1 MTRIEERLQELLT
14 KQRDIETK
22 LENLEVKKSTLKEN
36 YVQIGQLASER
47 KVYRRELSGI
57 NIRIRNVRRD
67 VKQQRKLE
75 ITVAAK
81 LDRHDC
87 QAEEGSDDWDE
98 EDFDPEAVDF
108 QHERP
113 CLRFRSSIPLPHARN
128 RLVTKP
134 AVRDASHTKDVF
146 IADFG
151 QFDSTSDEEIDE
163 ELSLRQSH
171 ELRVRTE
178 DEVGNT
184 LQNISKEAE
193 VDTRNS
199 TTVALLDTVT
209 ADGCTGNIPPTFT
222 SIKPKPLQSVA
233 SDAQVAQESA
243 GRDLCSPC
251 RAETAE
257 KSCQLSCNSPAV
269 IVIRPKLVTR
279 SSCSQTEQYVKL
291 AAKIRKRLN
300 MN

>member
-14 KQRDIETK
+14 KQREIETK
-22 LENLEVKKSTLKEN
+22 LENLEVKKITLKEN
-36 YVQIGQLASER
+36 YVRIGQLASER

-67 VKQQRKLE
+67 VKQQRKQE
-75 ITVAAK
+75 ITTVAVEV
-81 LDRHDC
+81 DRQDC

-113 CLRFRSSIPLPHARN
+113 CLRYRPAIPLPHARH

-163 ELSLRQSH
+163 ELSRRQSH
-171 ELRVRTE
+171 ETRVRTE
-178 DEVGNT
+178 EEVGNT
-184 LQNISKEAE
+184 LDNLLEEGEA
-193 VDTRNS
+193 DTRNS
-199 TTVALLDTVT
+199 TTVALLDAVT
-209 ADGCTGNIPPTFT
+209 ADGCTGNISPTATFT
-222 SIKPKPLQSVA
+222 SIKSKPVKSVA
-233 SDAQVAQESA
+233 SDAQIGQESA
-243 GRDLCSPC
+243 WRDPRSSY
-251 RAETAE
+251 RETC
-257 KSCQLSCNSPAV
+257 CQLPCNSPAV
-269 IVIRPKLVTR
+269 VVIRPKLVSR

-291 AAKIRKRLN
+291 AAQIRKRLN

>member
-1 MTRIEERLQELLT
+1 MGIDHNLCLLP
-14 KQRDIETK
+14 
-22 LENLEVKKSTLKEN
+22 
-36 YVQIGQLASER
+36 
-47 KVYRRELSGI
+47 
-57 NIRIRNVRRD
+57 RNVRRD

-81 LDRHDC
+81 LDRQDC

-108 QHERP
+108 HHERP

-163 ELSLRQSH
+163 ELSLRKSH

-243 GRDLCSPC
+243 GLDLRSPC
-251 RAETAE
+251 
-257 KSCQLSCNSPAV
+257 CQLSCNSPAV